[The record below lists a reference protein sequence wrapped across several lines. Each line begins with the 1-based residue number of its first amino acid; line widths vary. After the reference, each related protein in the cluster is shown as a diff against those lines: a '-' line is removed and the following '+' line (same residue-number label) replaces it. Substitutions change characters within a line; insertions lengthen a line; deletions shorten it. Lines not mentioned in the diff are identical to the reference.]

1 MKGYYLR
8 GIAFDAIFKFDEA
21 IILYI
26 EALKYEIDHKDV
38 IIKSITQTVA
48 KYLGKLEIL
57 KENDCTSS
65 LVWVYLRVG

>member
-1 MKGYYLR
+1 LKGYYLR